1 MKPVLVA
8 SVLAA
13 TLTALPVAA
22 QDKTYYYVSPDPIGV
37 NAFLGMGATGLKAA
51 AEAHGAKAVVI
62 ESDTPQSRLENVSA
76 AANDGASIVV
86 VLGFEFS
93 DILMDIAPSYPDT
106 QFLIVDQCIFENRP
120 ENVSCAV
127 FREHEASFL
136 MGAIAGMTTTA
147 GKVAAVSAIDIPFL
161 HRYTDAF
168 QAGAAH
174 VKPDVTSDVRWV
186 GGQNPFA
193 DPVRAKEQALALA
206 AGGAD
211 VIFSATA
218 GGDFGVF
225 EAAGA
230 QGFKV
235 LSVDVNHCAAAPGI
249 IIDGTLKRVDQ
260 VIGLSI
266 DKLEAGERSFIGN
279 YGLAEGGM
287 GAIALLPD
295 DELAA
300 SGCLVAGMP
309 EVVAK
314 VRALAAEIE
323 AGTLVVADP
332 MAAN

>member
-1 MKPVLVA
+1 MRLAFAATVA
-8 SVLAA
+8 AALAA
-13 TLTALPVAA
+13 APAAA
-22 QDKTYYYVSPDPIGV
+22 QEKTYYYVSPDPIGV

-51 AEAHGAKAVVI
+51 AAAHGAKAVVI

-76 AANDGASIVV
+76 AANDGAAIVV

-93 DILMDIAPSYPDT
+93 DILMDIAPNYPDT

-127 FREHEASFL
+127 FREHEASYL
-136 MGAIAGMTTTA
+136 IGAVAGLTTTA
-147 GKVAAVSAIDIPFL
+147 NKVAAVSAIDIPFL

-168 QAGAAH
+168 AEGARH
-174 VKPDVTSDVRWV
+174 VNPDVTTDVRWV

-206 AGGAD
+206 ATGAD

-225 EAAGA
+225 EAAKA
-230 QGFKV
+230 QGFRV
-235 LSVDVNHCAAAPGI
+235 LSVDVNHCKEAPGI

-260 VIGLSI
+260 VIGLSV
-266 DKLEAGERSFIGN
+266 DKIEAGERSFIGN

-287 GAIALLPD
+287 GTISLLPD
-295 DELAA
+295 DALAA
-300 SGCLVAGMP
+300 SGCLIADLP

-323 AGTLVVADP
+323 SGSLTVADP